1 MERLTSEKTWEEASK
16 DLQHELGYSFIW
28 KRLNQIEN
36 ILGKNYDLNIL
47 ASFPENYF
55 RYIPTL
61 HTGKFVSVDYWNGRI
76 FIYNPLKAGFGIIVN
91 DKIIYLNQ
99 GYSLLSDVVFEK
111 DSLTDECLVIT
122 RVYSD
127 SCLSF
132 RDCKPE
138 YVEWLNPLV
147 YKYDK

>member
-1 MERLTSEKTWEEASK
+1 MEVIIGSRKEEKALSVVKEAKEKLS
-16 DLQHELGYSFIW
+16 D
-28 KRLNQIEN
+28 
-36 ILGKNYDLNIL
+36 YDLSTMVGMTNEDAAKKGDVLIL
-47 ASFPENYF
+47 TVPLSAQK
-55 RYIPTL
+55 PTL
-61 HTGKFVSVDYWNGRI
+61 E
-76 FIYNPLKAGFGIIVN
+76 GIKEFVN